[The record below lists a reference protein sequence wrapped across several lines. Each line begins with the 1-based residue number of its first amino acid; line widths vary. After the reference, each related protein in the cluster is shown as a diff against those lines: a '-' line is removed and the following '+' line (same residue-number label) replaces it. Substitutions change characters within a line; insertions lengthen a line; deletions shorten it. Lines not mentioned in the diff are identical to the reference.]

1 MILIILCGIFY
12 SVLCIFSIVTGIM
25 YMSGKKELNPIEL
38 SDNILKKISS
48 TEKNQKFTKRMWLVT
63 FLVGVLQGITAY
75 SLLFSTNK
83 NLYYFAIWFT
93 IFSIISVLFKLK
105 WKINTF
111 STIKL
116 IFYIAILVI
125 LIINI
130 KIFSIN

>member
-1 MILIILCGIFY
+1 MIRIVLCGIFY

-48 TEKNQKFTKRMWLVT
+48 TEKKQKFTKRMWLVT
-63 FLVGVLQGITAY
+63 FLVGILQGLTAY
-75 SLLFSTNK
+75 SLLFLTNK

-105 WKINTF
+105 WKTNTF

-116 IFYIAILVI
+116 LFYITILVI
-125 LIINI
+125 LIINT
-130 KIFSIN
+130 KIFAI